1 MEKGKSGKSILL
13 QILNNFEIYIGT
25 VLFIIIMFLLFLQ
38 VVSRFVFRHSFTWTE
53 ELAVALSVGMVYC
66 GVSGAVTYRKHLRID
81 ALLEAVPFKAKKA
94 LLIISDLI
102 FIGFNFYVAYLYTT
116 IIKNLRMSATSLLRI
131 PKRYLYAIIP
141 VMLAVTSVRIVFD
154 ILKLIKE
161 TPQTLGA
168 SKPVIDTDAL
178 EAEAKLIAAGKAQGA
193 NESSEAPDAACTSD
207 KKDKEENR

>member
-53 ELAVALSVGMVYC
+53 ELAIALSVGMVYC
-66 GVSGAVTYRKHLRID
+66 GVSGAVTHRKHLRID
-81 ALLEAVPFKAKKA
+81 ALLEAVPFKVKKA
-94 LLIISDLI
+94 LLIISDVI
-102 FIGFNFYVAYLYTT
+102 FIAFNFYASYLYLT

-141 VMLAVTSVRIVFD
+141 IMLTVTSVRIVFD
-154 ILKLIKE
+154 IMKLVKE

-178 EAEAKLIAAGKAQGA
+178 EAEAKQIAAERAAKMNEPFKASDSPSIPA
-193 NESSEAPDAACTSD
+193 EKDREES
-207 KKDKEENR
+207 K